1 MKSAIFQHLPL
12 TLLFATALPAAL
24 SAQEAEEPVLADRQD
39 PENLDPLL
47 VTAEADAG
55 GGYRREQ
62 LTSSVGFRDK
72 AIINTPF
79 SVAAFPSELIE
90 DQQARTLLD
99 VTKNDPSITPAA
111 DPLWFDR
118 INVRGFYLGV
128 DAVSRDGLSIN
139 DQGSIA
145 LENKEAIVV
154 IKGPTATRNGAT
166 SPGGALNYVL
176 KRPADEPINS
186 LTAGFDSF
194 GGYGASADFSRRFG
208 AEKQY
213 GMRFNFAGEEIR
225 SFIGEVEGDRQL
237 YSGAFDWR
245 ATDRLL
251 LEFEFERHDREIST
265 AQSPGLSSFSSLQAA
280 RDFFPRLN
288 AETRPTQ
295 PWAVEPNEQ
304 TYYSGRATFDI
315 NEDWRVKVAAQEA
328 RLSRDQRSVRALKIQ
343 PNGDYK
349 ISHYFG
355 PDQERNNTAWRAVL
369 EGDFTTGN
377 FKHEAAFGYDYIER
391 DMIYGD
397 AFSGVIGTG
406 NLFKNSD
413 IPNPNPEVDPSY
425 LAYRNRQHSFFFSD
439 TISITECFQVFGGAR
454 YTQIDTWDGE
464 PEGLTKSYDDSEITP
479 TYGVVYKPLPTLSIY
494 GSYSE
499 GIEQGGTA
507 PEHAVN
513 ANEILG
519 PLKTEQLEAGVKY
532 ELPGGALL
540 TTALFQIDKGLEY
553 TDDTNTY
560 VQDGRQV
567 HEGVEVTLAGA
578 VTSRLSMVAGVA
590 YLKPE
595 IEETADVTLI
605 GKQPQGV
612 PQWQANLFA
621 NYDLSD
627 FVPGLSINGG
637 IYYSGEKAIDRQN
650 TWMAEDY
657 VRLDAGLRYEQRFN
671 DTTNVI
677 YRLTVENLADETY
690 LANTTFGTLNFGSPR
705 SVILSATVD
714 F

>member
-1 MKSAIFQHLPL
+1 M
-12 TLLFATALPAAL
+12 
-24 SAQEAEEPVLADRQD
+24 
-39 PENLDPLL
+39 
-47 VTAEADAG
+47 
-55 GGYRREQ
+55 
-62 LTSSVGFRDK
+62 
-72 AIINTPF
+72 
-79 SVAAFPSELIE
+79 
-90 DQQARTLLD
+90 
-99 VTKNDPSITPAA
+99 
-111 DPLWFDR
+111 
-118 INVRGFYLGV
+118 
-128 DAVSRDGLSIN
+128 
-139 DQGSIA
+139 
-145 LENKEAIVV
+145 
-154 IKGPTATRNGAT
+154 
-166 SPGGALNYVL
+166 
-176 KRPADEPINS
+176 
-186 LTAGFDSF
+186 
-194 GGYGASADFSRRFG
+194 
-208 AEKQY
+208 
-213 GMRFNFAGEEIR
+213 
-225 SFIGEVEGDRQL
+225 
-237 YSGAFDWR
+237 
-245 ATDRLL
+245 
-251 LEFEFERHDREIST
+251 
-265 AQSPGLSSFSSLQAA
+265 
-280 RDFFPRLN
+280 
-288 AETRPTQ
+288 
-295 PWAVEPNEQ
+295 
-304 TYYSGRATFDI
+304 
-315 NEDWRVKVAAQEA
+315 
-328 RLSRDQRSVRALKIQ
+328 
-343 PNGDYK
+343 
-349 ISHYFG
+349 
-355 PDQERNNTAWRAVL
+355 
-369 EGDFTTGN
+369 
-377 FKHEAAFGYDYIER
+377 
-391 DMIYGD
+391 
-397 AFSGVIGTG
+397 
-406 NLFKNSD
+406 
-413 IPNPNPEVDPSY
+413 
-425 LAYRNRQHSFFFSD
+425 
-439 TISITECFQVFGGAR
+439 
-454 YTQIDTWDGE
+454 
-464 PEGLTKSYDDSEITP
+464 
-479 TYGVVYKPLPTLSIY
+479 VYKPLPTLSIY